1 MLIDILRDDGA
12 IVRRDGPRVRAA
24 TNCEVGSEG
33 DRFVE
38 LVYFTGPQDL
48 RLKPGRLR
56 AGTLRLGR
64 DGTTFSVLDA
74 LRAQGYSLLAD
85 GRIARPGEAPAP
97 LHWYGEPPRPE
108 DYILAKSG
116 LTEADLDDAGE
127 EAAMPGAAAPPAIG
141 LPGGWTP
148 EPVAEPRTLSAAAAV
163 EASAPGPRN
172 RRERRRQKAQ
182 ARKRAG
188 ETQH

>member
-12 IVRRDGPRVRAA
+12 IVRRDGARVRAA

-38 LVYFTGPQDL
+38 LLYLIGPHDR

-56 AGTLRLGR
+56 AGTLRPGR

-116 LTEADLDDAGE
+116 LTDADLDDAGE
-127 EAAMPGAAAPPAIG
+127 EAAVPGAAPPPVIG
-141 LPGGWTP
+141 LPRGWTP
-148 EPVAEPRTLSAAAAV
+148 EPVAEPRTLSAAVAV
-163 EASAPGPRN
+163 EAPAPDARN
-172 RRERRRQKAQ
+172 RRERRRRRAQ

-188 ETQH
+188 ETLH